1 MGKLQKNQ
9 VCRICERNGKP
20 NVFVDIQW
28 LDEINPKTGKNR
40 SLFLDPVTAL
50 NHQHHEKANSYTTS
64 TRPNDIGRLQRSE
77 EVALLYKRLKDVELE
92 LKAIRTTLDNLA
104 F

>member
-1 MGKLQKNQ
+1 MGKLQNNQ

-28 LDEINPKTGKNR
+28 LDEINPITGKNKNK
-40 SLFLDPVTAL
+40 FLEP
-50 NHQHHEKANSYTTS
+50 NSNQPHQHHEKANPYATAN
-64 TRPNDIGRLQRSE
+64 RPNDIGRLQRSE
-77 EVALLYKRLKDVELE
+77 EVALLFKRLKDAEIE
-92 LKAIRTTLDNLA
+92 IKAIRTTLDNLA